1 MANKEIDLI
10 KQTEAD
16 ALSLIKKEREEA
28 GKLIHEAEGNAEEL
42 LRRRQ
47 HEAQETVLRMKVEA
61 EEAAIVEAERIR
73 KEGEKKVD
81 EMKKQRPQ
89 RLPIAVKSILLQIL
103 GENGALSA
111 KDETGIYRV
120 APSVPE

>member
-1 MANKEIDLI
+1 MADKEIDTI
-10 KQTEAD
+10 KKTEAD

-28 GKLIHEAEGNAEEL
+28 EKWIHDAEMNAEEL
-42 LRRRQ
+42 IRRTR
-47 HEAQETVLRMKVEA
+47 HEAQEAVLRMKVEA

-73 KEGEKKVD
+73 KEGEKTV
-81 EMKKQRPQ
+81 EELKKQRPE
-89 RLPIAVKSILLQIL
+89 RLPIAVKSIIMHIL